1 MSLSRK
7 QRDAMRALCGE
18 IHEED
23 GVDPRDFFRVG
34 GSDRHKND
42 YATLRLCAQVRQT
55 LELSLPG
62 ALGDVGLSLR
72 VESVTPAPDA
82 SRLLVSIATEVPTTE
97 EDRRGIAAR
106 LAELTPWIRSEVASA
121 ITRRKAPGLVY
132 ALAARHESLERGE
145 GTHADA

>member
-1 MSLSRK
+1 MALSRK
-7 QRDAMRALCGE
+7 QRDTMRALCGE

-23 GVDPRDFFRVG
+23 GVDPRNYFQAG

-55 LELSLPG
+55 LELCLPG
-62 ALGDVGLSLR
+62 ALGDVGLTLR

-82 SRLLVSIATEVPTTE
+82 SRLLVSIATDASTTE
-97 EDRRGIAAR
+97 EHRRRITAR

-121 ITRRKAPGLVY
+121 ITRRNTPGLVY
-132 ALAARHESLERGE
+132 ALAVRDESQTTAEAP
-145 GTHADA
+145 HADA

>member
-1 MSLSRK
+1 MALSRK

-23 GVDPRDFFRVG
+23 GVDPRDFFQAG

-62 ALGDVGLSLR
+62 ALGEVGLSLR

-82 SRLLVSIATEVPTTE
+82 SRLLVSIATDASMTE
-97 EDRRGIAAR
+97 EDRRWVTER

-132 ALAARHESLERGE
+132 ALAVHDGSQTTWEAP
-145 GTHADA
+145 HADV

>member
-1 MSLSRK
+1 MALSRK
-7 QRDAMRALCGE
+7 ERDAMRALCGE

-23 GVDPRDFFRVG
+23 GVDPRDFFQAG
-34 GSDRHKND
+34 GSDRHKHD

-62 ALGDVGLSLR
+62 ALGDVGLTLR

-82 SRLLVSIATEVPTTE
+82 SRLLVSIATEVLTTE
-97 EDRRGIAAR
+97 EDRRLITRR
-106 LAELTPWIRSEVASA
+106 LVELTPWIRSEVASA

-132 ALAARHESLERGE
+132 ALATRHEDLESGE
-145 GTHADA
+145 ETHADA